1 MDAGMFLR
9 NLSRTSKM
17 LESFLKNIRASSLC
31 LNVLPQTGHRRA
43 PAAPEPFLSGV
54 FEAERQND
62 LLSDEAIMAAT
73 GQSDP
78 DYKYHPHRK
87 PLAPQEWARL
97 LS

>member
-62 LLSDEAIMAAT
+62 LLSD
-73 GQSDP
+73 D
-78 DYKYHPHRK
+78 PHRFQVECAIYFTK
-87 PLAPQEWARL
+87 
-97 LS
+97 